1 MRKDISG
8 GGTWQCLVGLRTQGE
23 GQSDCNKETEG
34 RERDL
39 RRRQSNHGS
48 SLDFILRSMG
58 KPLGRNI

>member
-34 RERDL
+34 RERE
-39 RRRQSNHGS
+39 
-48 SLDFILRSMG
+48 I
-58 KPLGRNI
+58 